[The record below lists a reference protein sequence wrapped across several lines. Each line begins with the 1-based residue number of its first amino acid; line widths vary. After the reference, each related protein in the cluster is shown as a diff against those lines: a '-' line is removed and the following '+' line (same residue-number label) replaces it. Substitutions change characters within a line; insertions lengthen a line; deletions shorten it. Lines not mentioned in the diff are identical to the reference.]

1 MGATLQ
7 GLGVIEVKDYSGWQF
22 GTFVGYANN
31 IMRVLKTIKGF
42 GEAEYTDKK
51 EVARV
56 LREAVRNGENPA
68 IVVAS
73 YVAPMAVPSCPAISS
88 CGWVSVRAITSDSSL
103 HVKTKTRR
111 FWRRWIRF

>member
-56 LREAVRNGENPA
+56 LREAVRNGENPGE
-68 IVVAS
+68 
-73 YVAPMAVPSCPAISS
+73 PCGRRTKPELGLPST
-88 CGWVSVRAITSDSSL
+88 GDKLVSSL
-103 HVKTKTRR
+103 L
-111 FWRRWIRF
+111 

>member
-73 YVAPMAVPSCPAISS
+73 HVADVQSRNWDCPRPAIRSS
-88 CGWVSVRAITSDSSL
+88 PCYIRIFRLRSW
-103 HVKTKTRR
+103 TR
-111 FWRRWIRF
+111 F

>member
-56 LREAVRNGENPA
+56 LREAMRNGENPV
-68 IVVAS
+68 IVWQTYKAGTGI
-73 YVAPMAVPSCPAISS
+73 ALD
-88 CGWVSVRAITSDSSL
+88 R
-103 HVKTKTRR
+103 
-111 FWRRWIRF
+111 